1 MSAPPPYRTGPR
13 GEAAPPRRPDAPAVT
28 DLALREKLDAL
39 YDAGHEH
46 FDRFDTEVR
55 QRAFHPFVPAD
66 YNDVE
71 SILLP
76 LCAEG
81 VRFLEWGSGTGVI
94 TILADLIGFDACGI
108 ELDPS
113 LVEVARDLARRFESK
128 ARFATASFLP
138 EGYQYRDPDGGHRT
152 GTLGSGPSGYLAL
165 GHPLEDFDLVFGYPW
180 HGEEPV
186 MRDVFRRYGRK
197 DARLLIYPVG
207 IR

>member
-1 MSAPPPYRTGPR
+1 M
-13 GEAAPPRRPDAPAVT
+13 
-28 DLALREKLDAL
+28 
-39 YDAGHEH
+39 
-46 FDRFDTEVR
+46 R

-76 LCAEG
+76 LRGSGGGA

-94 TILADLIGFDACGI
+94 TIMADLLGFEAYGI
-108 ELDPS
+108 EIDGS
-113 LVEVARDLARRFESK
+113 LVDVARRLAKKHGSA
-128 ARFATASFLP
+128 ARFAAASFLP
-138 EGYQYRDPDGGHRT
+138 AGYEYRDPDGGHRT

-186 MRDVFRRYGRK
+186 MRDVFRRYGRE
-197 DARLLIYPVG
+197 DARLLIYP
-207 IR
+207 IDKR